1 MSSTLIRPLGGFE
14 QMFWLRAQTTTVH
27 FTLAGEVEGAT
38 SPAQWAAAL
47 HTIQKIHPM
56 LSVGIRQEKD
66 SSLWFEHRPGQP
78 IPFRV
83 VVGKEGL
90 RWEAELEKELS
101 LPFENDAAPLMRAVL
116 VHYPDKCIIMLV
128 AHHSI
133 ADGLSLSY
141 IIRDLLEVLRG
152 KTLTPFAFPPSV
164 DQLLGLTG
172 EALKGPP
179 FMVGRTPLRLVE
191 KTKIVPRM
199 YTQRLSPELTARLIR
214 LSHEEGCTVHGAVI
228 SALVSAGRSVF
239 PKWKEKA
246 VRVLSPI
253 SVRNLSGAGEE
264 CALRLGAKMMA
275 FQPEENRSFW
285 DLSRFVRALIT
296 EAARLETIKEDTTG
310 LRKFVDGMDVAGSEA
325 ISERFNRELVV
336 SNIGRVGYDTRF
348 GWLRLTGL
356 WGPSIHSGFED
367 EFSMALCTVDD
378 SCCLLVTSR
387 EPNGQLL
394 LAETVKLL
402 ERYSNVYVSQQ

>member
-1 MSSTLIRPLGGFE
+1 
-14 QMFWLRAQTTTVH
+14 MFWLRAQTTTVH

-38 SPAQWAAAL
+38 SPEQWAAAL
-47 HTIQKIHPM
+47 NTVQKIHPM

-66 SSLWFEHRPGQP
+66 TSLWFEHRPGQP

-90 RWEAELEKELS
+90 RWEEELEKELS

-116 VHYPDKCIIMLV
+116 VHYPDKSYIILA

-152 KTLTPFAFPPSV
+152 KALTPFAFPPSV

-172 EALKGPP
+172 EAGDKTTDDRGLLKGPP
-179 FMVGRTPLRLVE
+179 FMAGRTPLRLVE
-191 KTKIVPRM
+191 KTKIVPRV
-199 YTQRLSPELTARLIR
+199 YTQRLTPELTARLIR

-246 VRVLSPI
+246 VRVLSPM

-264 CALRLGAKMMA
+264 CALRLGAKWMA

-285 DLSRFVRALIT
+285 DLARNVRTCIT

-310 LRKFVDGMDVAGSEA
+310 LRKFVDGMDVAGSGA
-325 ISERFNRELVV
+325 VSERFNRELVV

-348 GWLRLTGL
+348 GWLRLTAL

-367 EFSMALCTVDD
+367 EFSMALCTVED
-378 SCCLLVTSR
+378 SCCMVVTSR

-394 LAETVKLL
+394 LAETVNLL
-402 ERYSNVYVSQQ
+402 ERYANVYISEH